1 MLIADAAKL
10 PCRRV
15 PCRADAFSGPGLLG
29 GKVGAMDIRTPHYPD
44 FLRDGG
50 ETGALIRGYDWAGT
64 PIGAIAD
71 WPQSLRTTVGIML
84 RSPIPMVLLWGEH
97 GVMIYN
103 DPYSVFAAGRHPRLL
118 GSNVLEGWPEVADFN
133 AHVMKVGMAGGT
145 LSFRDQE
152 LTLYRKGVPEQV
164 WMNLDYSPV
173 IDESGRPG
181 GVLAIVVETTD
192 RITMEAALRESET
205 RLRGVL
211 DGMGESL
218 AILDQDFRIVDMNA
232 EALRLER
239 RPRDQV
245 IGKTHWEAH
254 PDADPALG
262 EMYERALA
270 TKKPV
275 RLKHRYVWPDGRTN
289 WISMHAYP
297 VGEGL
302 AVFYGDITEQVE
314 SEERLRESEERLR
327 LLADAVPQII
337 WITDADGQHEFFN
350 RQWSL
355 YTGAP
360 LRATDVPQVTSDF
373 VHPDDHTVTLKAFEE
388 AQQAGGIFEVE
399 HRIRSKEGEYRWFL
413 VRAEPYRDPRT
424 GEIVRWFGVSI
435 DIHDRRVA
443 QEHQQLLINEL
454 NHRVKNTL
462 ATVQSVASQTLRNA
476 ASTEQAK
483 EALEARLFALS
494 RAHDVL
500 TRENWEGADLYDI
513 VDQAVAPYSSRG
525 EDRLHL
531 EGARVRIP
539 PRMALALAMALQ
551 ELATNAV
558 KYGALSNETG
568 AIRIAWNVQQGEGG
582 PRLHLKWEESGG
594 PAVQPPSRRGFGS
607 RLIERSLSQDLD
619 GTAQIVFPATGVVC
633 IVDAPLT

>member
-1 MLIADAAKL
+1 
-10 PCRRV
+10 
-15 PCRADAFSGPGLLG
+15 
-29 GKVGAMDIRTPHYPD
+29 MDSRTPQQFD
-44 FLRDGG
+44 FLQDGG
-50 ETGALIRGYDWAGT
+50 ETGALIRSYDWSETSLG
-64 PIGAIAD
+64 PIPS
-71 WPQSLRTTVGIML
+71 WPQSLKTTVALML
-84 RSPIPMVLLWGEH
+84 RSPVPMVLLWGPD
-97 GVMIYN
+97 GIMIYN
-103 DPYSVFAAGRHPRLL
+103 DAYTVFAAGRHPRLL
-118 GSNVLEGWPEVADFN
+118 GSKVLEGWAEVADFN
-133 AHVMKVGMAGGT
+133 ANVMRVGMAGGT
-145 LSFRDQE
+145 LSYRDEE
-152 LTLYRKGVPEQV
+152 LTLYRKGVPERV

-181 GVLAIVVETTD
+181 GVLAVVVETSD
-192 RITMEAALRESET
+192 RVKTEAALRESET

-218 AILDQDFRIVDMNA
+218 ALLDKDFRIVDMNA
-232 EALRLER
+232 EALRLEG
-239 RPRDQV
+239 RPRDEV

-262 EMYERALA
+262 EMFRRAMA
-270 TKKPV
+270 TRVPV
-275 RLKHRYVWPDGRTN
+275 NMRHRYVWPHGRVS

-297 VGEGL
+297 VGDGL

-327 LLADAVPQII
+327 LMADAVPQII
-337 WITDADGQHEFFN
+337 WITDAEGNAEFFN
-350 RQWSL
+350 RQWFL
-355 YTGAP
+355 YTGAVNGP
-360 LRATDVPQVTSDF
+360 TTAAQTALDF
-373 VHPDDHTVTLKAFEE
+373 VHADDEAVTMQAYEE
-388 AQQAGGIFEVE
+388 ARRTGGVFEVE

-413 VRAEPYRDPRT
+413 VRAEPYRDLRT

-435 DIHDRRVA
+435 DIHGRRVA
-443 QEHQQLLINEL
+443 EEHQSLLINEL

-476 ASTEQAK
+476 ESTDQAK

-513 VDQAVAPYSSRG
+513 VEQAVAPYSSRG

-531 EGARVRIP
+531 AGSRVRVP
-539 PRMALALAMALQ
+539 PRTALALAMALQ

-568 AIRIAWNVQQGEGG
+568 AIRIAWSVQATRSE
-582 PRLHLKWEESGG
+582 PRLHLRWEERGG
-594 PAVQPPSRRGFGS
+594 PAVRPPSRRGFGS
-607 RLIERSLSQDLD
+607 RLIERSLSQDLG
-619 GTAQIVFPATGVVC
+619 GTTRIEFPQTGVIC
-633 IVDAPLT
+633 TVDAPLA

>member
-1 MLIADAAKL
+1 
-10 PCRRV
+10 
-15 PCRADAFSGPGLLG
+15 
-29 GKVGAMDIRTPHYPD
+29 
-44 FLRDGG
+44 
-50 ETGALIRGYDWAGT
+50 
-64 PIGAIAD
+64 
-71 WPQSLRTTVGIML
+71 ML

-118 GSNVLEGWPEVADFN
+118 GSNVLEGWPEVAAFN

-152 LTLYRKGVPEQV
+152 LILHRKGVPEQV

-173 IDESGRPG
+173 IDESGQPG

-192 RITMEAALRESET
+192 RIATEAALRESET

-218 AILDQDFRIVDMNA
+218 ALMDRDFRIIDMNA
-232 EALRLER
+232 EALRLEGR
-239 RPRDQV
+239 SREEV

-262 EMYERALA
+262 EMFRQAMA
-270 TKKPV
+270 TRMPV
-275 RLKHRYVWPDGRTN
+275 EMKHRYVWPHGRVS

-297 VGEGL
+297 VGDGL
-302 AVFYGDITEQVE
+302 AVFYGDVTEQIE
-314 SEERLRESEERLR
+314 AEERLRESEERLR
-327 LLADAVPQII
+327 LMADAVPQIV
-337 WITDADGQHEFFN
+337 WVTDADGRSEFFN
-350 RQWSL
+350 RQWFE
-355 YTGAP
+355 YTGSKNDPFSA
-360 LRATDVPQVTSDF
+360 AQVAADF
-373 VHPDDHTVTLKAFEE
+373 VHPDDEAVTTEAYDKARRT
-388 AQQAGGIFEVE
+388 GSIFEVE

-435 DIHDRRVA
+435 DIHDRRLA

-476 ASTEQAK
+476 ASTQQAK

-494 RAHDVL
+494 RDHDVL

-513 VDQAVAPYSSRG
+513 VEEALAPYSSRG

-531 EGARVRIP
+531 EGARVRVP
-539 PRMALALAMALQ
+539 PRMALAIAMALQ

-558 KYGALSNETG
+558 KYGALSNEAG
-568 AIRIAWNVQQGEGG
+568 MIRIAWNVHSGDTG

-594 PAVQPPSRRGFGS
+594 PAVQAPSRRGFGS

-619 GTAQIVFPATGVVC
+619 GKAQIQFPATGVVC

>member
-1 MLIADAAKL
+1 
-10 PCRRV
+10 
-15 PCRADAFSGPGLLG
+15 
-29 GKVGAMDIRTPHYPD
+29 
-44 FLRDGG
+44 
-50 ETGALIRGYDWAGT
+50 
-64 PIGAIAD
+64 
-71 WPQSLRTTVGIML
+71 
-84 RSPIPMVLLWGEH
+84 MVLLWGEH

-103 DPYSVFAAGRHPRLL
+103 DPYSIFAAGRHPQLL

-152 LTLYRKGVPEQV
+152 LTLHRNGVPEPV

-173 IDESGRPG
+173 PNESGRPG
-181 GVLAIVVETTD
+181 GVLAIMVETSERVKTE
-192 RITMEAALRESET
+192 TALRESET

-218 AILDQDFRIVDMNA
+218 ALLDRDFRIIDMNA
-232 EALRLER
+232 EALRLEG
-239 RPRDQV
+239 RPREEV

-262 EMYERALA
+262 EMFRRAMA
-270 TKKPV
+270 SRTPV
-275 RLKHRYVWPDGRTN
+275 DMRHRYVWPHGRVS

-314 SEERLRESEERLR
+314 AEERLRESEERLR
-327 LLADAVPQII
+327 LMADAVPQIV
-337 WITDADGQHEFFN
+337 WVTDAGGKVEFFN
-350 RQWSL
+350 RQWCV
-355 YTGAP
+355 YTGTTTTPTSAAQV
-360 LRATDVPQVTSDF
+360 ATDF
-373 VHPDDHTVTLKAFEE
+373 VHPDDHAVTMEAFE
-388 AQQAGGIFEVE
+388 GTMRTGSIFQVE
-399 HRIRSKEGEYRWFL
+399 HRIRSKDGDYRWFL
-413 VRAEPYRDPRT
+413 VRAEPYRNPRT

-435 DIHDRRVA
+435 DIHDRRIA
-443 QEHQQLLINEL
+443 EEHQQLLINEL

-476 ASTEQAK
+476 ESAKQAK

-500 TRENWEGADLYDI
+500 TRENWEGADLYAI
-513 VDQAVAPYSSRG
+513 VEQAVAPYSSRG

-531 EGARVRIP
+531 AGSRARVP

-558 KYGALSNETG
+558 KYGALSTETG
-568 AIRIAWNVQQGEGG
+568 EIRIAWNVQATGSG
-582 PRLHLKWEESGG
+582 PRLHLRWEESGG
-594 PAVQPPSRRGFGS
+594 PTVQPPSRRGFGS
-607 RLIERSLSQDLD
+607 RLIERSLSHDLG
-619 GTAQIVFPATGVVC
+619 GTARIEFPATGLVC
-633 IVDAPLT
+633 TVDAPLS

>member
-1 MLIADAAKL
+1 
-10 PCRRV
+10 
-15 PCRADAFSGPGLLG
+15 
-29 GKVGAMDIRTPHYPD
+29 MDSRTPPYPD

-50 ETGALIRGYDWAGT
+50 ETGALIRSHDWART
-64 PIGAIAD
+64 PIGPISG
-71 WPQSLRTTVGIML
+71 WPQSLKTTVGLML

-133 AHVMKVGMAGGT
+133 AHVMQVGMAGGT

-152 LTLYRKGVPEQV
+152 LTLYRNGAPEQV

-173 IDESGRPG
+173 IDESGQPG
-181 GVLAIVVETTD
+181 GVLAIVVETTG
-192 RITMEAALRESET
+192 RVAMEAALRESET

-218 AILDQDFRIVDMNA
+218 ALLDRDFRIIDMNA
-232 EALRLER
+232 EALRLED
-239 RPRDQV
+239 RPRDEI

-254 PDADPALG
+254 PEADPALG
-262 EMYERALA
+262 EMYQHAMA

-275 RLKHRYVWPDGRTN
+275 EMKHRYVWPHGRVS
-289 WISMHAYP
+289 WIAMHAYP

-302 AVFYGDITEQVE
+302 AVFYGDVTEQVE
-314 SEERLRESEERLR
+314 AEERLRESEERLR
-327 LLADAVPQII
+327 LMADAVPQIV
-337 WITDADGQHEFFN
+337 WVTDAEGKTEFFN
-350 RQWSL
+350 RQWFE
-355 YTGAP
+355 YTGSTVMPVSA
-360 LRATDVPQVTSDF
+360 AQVAIDF
-373 VHPDDHTVTLKAFEE
+373 VHPDDEAVTIE
-388 AQQAGGIFEVE
+388 AYGRAQRTGGVFEVE
-399 HRIRSKEGEYRWFL
+399 HRIRSKDGEYRWFL
-413 VRAEPYRDPRT
+413 VRAEPYRDPRS

-435 DIHDRRVA
+435 DIHDRRIA

-476 ASTEQAK
+476 DSTEQAK

-500 TRENWEGADLYDI
+500 TRENWESADLYDI
-513 VDQAVAPYSSRG
+513 VEQAVEPYSSRG

-531 EGARVRIP
+531 EGARVRVP

-568 AIRIAWNVQQGEGG
+568 AIKISWSVQPGGTG
-582 PRLHLKWEESGG
+582 PRLHLRWEETGG
-594 PAVQPPSRRGFGS
+594 PAVRRPLRRGFGS

-619 GTAQIVFPATGVVC
+619 GTAEISFPASGVVC

>member
-1 MLIADAAKL
+1 
-10 PCRRV
+10 
-15 PCRADAFSGPGLLG
+15 
-29 GKVGAMDIRTPHYPD
+29 MDCRTPPQLD
-44 FLRDGG
+44 FLQDGG
-50 ETGALIRGYDWAGT
+50 EAGALIRSYDWAST
-64 PIGAIAD
+64 PIGSIAG
-71 WPQSLRTTVGIML
+71 WPPSLKMTVGLML
-84 RSPIPMVLLWGEH
+84 RSPVPMVLLWGEH

-103 DPYSVFAAGRHPRLL
+103 DPYSIFAAGRHPQLL

-152 LTLYRKGVPEQV
+152 LTLHRNGVPEPV

-173 IDESGRPG
+173 PNESGRPG
-181 GVLAIVVETTD
+181 GVLAIMVETSERVKTE
-192 RITMEAALRESET
+192 TALRESET

-218 AILDQDFRIVDMNA
+218 ALLDRDFRIIDMNA
-232 EALRLER
+232 EALRLEG
-239 RPRDQV
+239 RPREEV

-262 EMYERALA
+262 EMFRRAMA
-270 TKKPV
+270 SRTPV
-275 RLKHRYVWPDGRTN
+275 DMRHRYVWPHGRVS

-314 SEERLRESEERLR
+314 AEERLRESEERLR
-327 LLADAVPQII
+327 LMADAVPQIV
-337 WITDADGQHEFFN
+337 WVTDAGGKVEFFN
-350 RQWSL
+350 RQWCV
-355 YTGAP
+355 YTGTTTTPTSAAQV
-360 LRATDVPQVTSDF
+360 ATDF
-373 VHPDDHTVTLKAFEE
+373 VHPDDHAVTMEAFE
-388 AQQAGGIFEVE
+388 GTMRTGSIFQVE
-399 HRIRSKEGEYRWFL
+399 HRIRSKDGDYRWFL
-413 VRAEPYRDPRT
+413 VRAEPYRNPRT

-435 DIHDRRVA
+435 DIHDRRIA
-443 QEHQQLLINEL
+443 EEHQQLLINEL

-476 ASTEQAK
+476 ESAKQAK

-500 TRENWEGADLYDI
+500 TRENWEGADLYAI
-513 VDQAVAPYSSRG
+513 VEQAVAPYSSRG

-531 EGARVRIP
+531 AGSRARVP

-558 KYGALSNETG
+558 KYGALSTETG
-568 AIRIAWNVQQGEGG
+568 EIRIAWNVQATGSG
-582 PRLHLKWEESGG
+582 PRLHLRWEESGG
-594 PAVQPPSRRGFGS
+594 PTVQPPSRRGFGS
-607 RLIERSLSQDLD
+607 RLIERSLSHDLG
-619 GTAQIVFPATGVVC
+619 GTARIEFPATGLVC
-633 IVDAPLT
+633 TVDAPLS

>member
-1 MLIADAAKL
+1 
-10 PCRRV
+10 
-15 PCRADAFSGPGLLG
+15 
-29 GKVGAMDIRTPHYPD
+29 MDIRTPPNLD

-50 ETGALIRGYDWAGT
+50 EAGALIRGYDWAGT
-64 PIGAIAD
+64 PIGPISG
-71 WPQSLRTTVGIML
+71 WPQSLKTTVGLML

-118 GSNVLEGWPEVADFN
+118 GSNVLEGWPEVAEFN

-152 LTLYRKGVPEQV
+152 LTLYRNGVPEQV

-173 IDESGRPG
+173 IDESGQPG

-192 RITMEAALRESET
+192 RVAMEAALRNSET

-218 AILDQDFRIVDMNA
+218 ALMDRDFRIIDMNA
-232 EALRLER
+232 EALRLEG
-239 RPRDQV
+239 RPRQEV

-262 EMYERALA
+262 EMFRRAMA
-270 TKKPV
+270 TRAPV
-275 RLKHRYVWPDGRTN
+275 QLKHRYVWPHGRAS
-289 WISMHAYP
+289 WIAMHAYP

-302 AVFYGDITEQVE
+302 AVFYGDVTEQVE
-314 SEERLRESEERLR
+314 AEERLRESEERLR
-327 LLADAVPQII
+327 LMADAVPQIV
-337 WITDADGQHEFFN
+337 WVTDAEGKTEFFN
-350 RQWSL
+350 RQWFE
-355 YTGAP
+355 YTGS
-360 LRATDVPQVTSDF
+360 TDMPDSAAQVAADF
-373 VHPDDHTVTLKAFEE
+373 VHQDDQAPTIHAFEE
-388 AQQAGGIFEVE
+388 AIRNQSIFEVE
-399 HRIRSKEGEYRWFL
+399 HRIRSKDGDYRWFL
-413 VRAEPYRDPRT
+413 VRAEPYCDPRT

-435 DIHDRRVA
+435 DIHDRRIA

-476 ASTEQAK
+476 GSAEQAK

-513 VDQAVAPYSSRG
+513 VEQAVAPYSSRG

-531 EGARVRIP
+531 EGARVRVP
-539 PRMALALAMALQ
+539 PRMALAVAMALQ

-558 KYGALSNETG
+558 KYGALSNEAGT
-568 AIRIAWNVQQGEGG
+568 ITIAWSVHPGDTG

-594 PAVQPPSRRGFGS
+594 PVVLPPSRRGFGS

-619 GTAQIVFPATGVVC
+619 GTAQIAFPATGVVC
-633 IVDAPLT
+633 IVDAPLA

>member
-1 MLIADAAKL
+1 
-10 PCRRV
+10 
-15 PCRADAFSGPGLLG
+15 
-29 GKVGAMDIRTPHYPD
+29 MDSRTPPYPD

-50 ETGALIRGYDWAGT
+50 ETGALIRSHDWART
-64 PIGAIAD
+64 PIGPISG
-71 WPQSLRTTVGIML
+71 WPQSLKTTVGLML

-133 AHVMKVGMAGGT
+133 AHVMQVGMAGGT

-152 LTLYRKGVPEQV
+152 LTLYRNGAPEQV

-173 IDESGRPG
+173 IDESGQPG
-181 GVLAIVVETTD
+181 GVLAIVVETTS
-192 RITMEAALRESET
+192 RVAMEAALRESET

-218 AILDQDFRIVDMNA
+218 ALLDRDFRIIDMNA
-232 EALRLER
+232 EALRLED
-239 RPRDQV
+239 RPRDEI

-254 PDADPALG
+254 PEADPALG
-262 EMYERALA
+262 EMYQHAMA

-275 RLKHRYVWPDGRTN
+275 EMRHRYVWPHGRVS
-289 WISMHAYP
+289 WIAMHAYP

-302 AVFYGDITEQVE
+302 AVFYGDVTEQVE
-314 SEERLRESEERLR
+314 AEERLRESEERLR
-327 LLADAVPQII
+327 LMADAVPQIV
-337 WITDADGQHEFFN
+337 WVTDAEGKTEFFN
-350 RQWSL
+350 RQWFE
-355 YTGAP
+355 YTGSTVMPVSA
-360 LRATDVPQVTSDF
+360 AQVAIDF
-373 VHPDDHTVTLKAFEE
+373 VHPDDEAVTIE
-388 AQQAGGIFEVE
+388 AYGRAQRTGGVFEVE
-399 HRIRSKEGEYRWFL
+399 HRIRSKDGEYRWFL
-413 VRAEPYRDPRT
+413 VRAEPYRDPRS

-435 DIHDRRVA
+435 DIHDRRIA

-476 ASTEQAK
+476 DSTEQAK

-500 TRENWEGADLYDI
+500 TRENWESADLYDI
-513 VDQAVAPYSSRG
+513 VEQAVEPYSSRG

-531 EGARVRIP
+531 EGARVRVP

-568 AIRIAWNVQQGEGG
+568 AIKIAWSVQSGGTG
-582 PRLHLKWEESGG
+582 PRLHLRWEETGG
-594 PAVQPPSRRGFGS
+594 PAVRRPLRRGFGS
-607 RLIERSLSQDLD
+607 RLIERSL
-619 GTAQIVFPATGVVC
+619 
-633 IVDAPLT
+633 

>member
-1 MLIADAAKL
+1 
-10 PCRRV
+10 
-15 PCRADAFSGPGLLG
+15 
-29 GKVGAMDIRTPHYPD
+29 MDTRTPLYTD

-50 ETGALIRGYDWAGT
+50 EVGALIRGYDWVGT
-64 PIGAIAD
+64 PIGPISG
-71 WPQSLRTTVGIML
+71 WPQSLKTTVGLML

-118 GSNVLEGWPEVADFN
+118 GSNVLEGWPEVAAFN

-173 IDESGRPG
+173 IDESGQPG
-181 GVLAIVVETTD
+181 GVLAIVVETTG
-192 RITMEAALRESET
+192 RVTMEAALRDSET

-218 AILDQDFRIVDMNA
+218 AILDRDFRIVDMNA
-232 EALRLER
+232 EALRLES
-239 RPRDQV
+239 RPRDQI

-262 EMYERALA
+262 EMYKRALA

-275 RLKHRYVWPDGRTN
+275 EMKHRYAWPHGRVS

-297 VGEGL
+297 VGDGL
-302 AVFYGDITEQVE
+302 AVFYGDVTEQVE

-327 LLADAVPQII
+327 LMADAVPQIV
-337 WITDADGQHEFFN
+337 WVTDSEGKTEFFN
-350 RQWSL
+350 RQWFE
-355 YTGAP
+355 YTGSAHNP
-360 LRATDVPQVTSDF
+360 ASATQVATDF
-373 VHPDDHTVTLKAFEE
+373 VHSDDEAVTLE
-388 AQQAGGIFEVE
+388 AYENARRTGSIFEVE
-399 HRIRSKEGEYRWFL
+399 HRIRSKEGDYRWFL
-413 VRAEPYRDPRT
+413 VRAEPYRDPHT

-483 EALEARLFALS
+483 ESLEARLFALS

-500 TRENWEGADLYDI
+500 TRENWESADLYDI
-513 VDQAVAPYSSRG
+513 VEQAVAPYSSRG

-531 EGARVRIP
+531 AGPRARVP

-558 KYGALSNETG
+558 KYGALSNDMG
-568 AIRIAWNVQQGEGG
+568 MISIAWSVQRGDSG

-594 PAVQPPSRRGFGS
+594 PAVHPPSRRGFGS

-619 GTAQIVFPATGVVC
+619 GKAQIAFLASGVVC

>member
-1 MLIADAAKL
+1 
-10 PCRRV
+10 
-15 PCRADAFSGPGLLG
+15 
-29 GKVGAMDIRTPHYPD
+29 MDIRTPSYPD

-50 ETGALIRGYDWAGT
+50 EAGALIRGYDWAGT
-64 PIGAIAD
+64 PIGPISG
-71 WPQSLRTTVGIML
+71 WPRSLKTTVGLML

-173 IDESGRPG
+173 IDESGQPG

-192 RITMEAALRESET
+192 RVAMEAALRQSET

-218 AILDQDFRIVDMNA
+218 ALMDRDFRIIDMNA
-232 EALRLER
+232 EALRLEG
-239 RPRDQV
+239 RPRQEV

-254 PDADPALG
+254 PDTDPALG
-262 EMYERALA
+262 EMFRRAME
-270 TKKPV
+270 TRTPV
-275 RLKHRYVWPDGRTN
+275 QLKHRYVWPHGRVS

-297 VGEGL
+297 VGDGL
-302 AVFYGDITEQVE
+302 AVFYGDVTEQVE
-314 SEERLRESEERLR
+314 AEERLRESEERLR
-327 LLADAVPQII
+327 LMADAVPQIV
-337 WITDADGQHEFFN
+337 WVTDAEGKTEFFN
-350 RQWSL
+350 RQWFE
-355 YTGAP
+355 YTGSTDKPDSAAQV
-360 LRATDVPQVTSDF
+360 ATDF
-373 VHPDDHTVTLKAFEE
+373 VHPDDQAATIRAFED
-388 AQQAGGIFEVE
+388 AIRNRGIFEVE
-399 HRIRSKEGEYRWFL
+399 HRICSKAGEYRWFL
-413 VRAEPYRDPRT
+413 VRAEPYCDPRT

-435 DIHDRRVA
+435 DIHDRRIA

-476 ASTEQAK
+476 DSTEQAK

-513 VDQAVAPYSSRG
+513 VEQAVAPYSSRG

-531 EGARVRIP
+531 EGARVRVP
-539 PRMALALAMALQ
+539 PRMALAVAMALQ

-558 KYGALSNETG
+558 KYGALSNEAG
-568 AIRIAWNVQQGEGG
+568 MIRIAWSVHSGDTG

-594 PAVQPPSRRGFGS
+594 PVVQPPSRRGFGS

-619 GTAQIVFPATGVVC
+619 GTAQIAFPSTGLIC
-633 IVDAPLT
+633 IVDAPLV

>member
-1 MLIADAAKL
+1 
-10 PCRRV
+10 
-15 PCRADAFSGPGLLG
+15 
-29 GKVGAMDIRTPHYPD
+29 MDIRTPPHLD

-50 ETGALIRGYDWAGT
+50 ETGALIRAHDWANT
-64 PIGAIAD
+64 PIGPISG
-71 WPQSLRTTVGIML
+71 WPQSLKTTVGLML
-84 RSPIPMVLLWGEH
+84 RSPVPMVLLWGRH

-133 AHVMKVGMAGGT
+133 AHVMKVGMGGGT
-145 LSFRDQE
+145 LSYRDQE

-173 IDESGRPG
+173 INESGQPG

-192 RITMEAALRESET
+192 RVKAEAALRESET

-218 AILDQDFRIVDMNA
+218 ALLDQDFRIIDMNA
-232 EALRLER
+232 EALRLEG
-239 RPRDQV
+239 RPREDV

-262 EMYERALA
+262 EMFRHAMA
-270 TKKPV
+270 ARKPV
-275 RLKHRYVWPDGRTN
+275 SLKHRYVWGHGRVS
-289 WISMHAYP
+289 WISMNAYP
-297 VGEGL
+297 VGQGL
-302 AVFYGDITEQVE
+302 AVFYGDITDKVE
-314 SEERLRESEERLR
+314 AEERLRESEERLR
-327 LLADAVPQII
+327 LMADAVPQII
-337 WITDADGQHEFFN
+337 WITDSDGRHEFFN
-350 RQWSL
+350 RQWFL
-355 YTGAP
+355 YTGAGDEP
-360 LRATDVPQVTSDF
+360 TTAARVAADF
-373 VHPDDHTVTLKAFEE
+373 VHADDRAATMAAFEE
-388 AQQAGGIFEVE
+388 ARRTGGIFEIE
-399 HRIRSKEGEYRWFL
+399 HRIRSREGDYRWFL
-413 VRAEPYRDPRT
+413 VRAEPFRDPRT
-424 GEIVRWFGVSI
+424 GDIVRWFGVSI

-443 QEHQQLLINEL
+443 AEHQGLLINEL

-476 ASTEQAK
+476 DTAEQAK

-500 TRENWEGADLYDI
+500 TRENWEGAELYDI
-513 VDQAVAPYSSRG
+513 VEQAVAPYSSRG

-531 EGARVRIP
+531 AGPRVRVP

-558 KYGALSNETG
+558 KYGALTNETG
-568 AIRIAWNVQQGEGG
+568 AIRISWSVQHTGTG
-582 PRLHLKWEESGG
+582 PRLHLQWEESGG
-594 PAVQPPSRRGFGS
+594 PVVLPPARRGFGS
-607 RLIERSLSQDLD
+607 RLIERSLSHDLD
-619 GTAQIVFPATGVVC
+619 GTARIEFLATGVVC
-633 IVDAPLT
+633 TVDAPLT

>member
-1 MLIADAAKL
+1 MN
-10 PCRRV
+10 
-15 PCRADAFSGPGLLG
+15 
-29 GKVGAMDIRTPHYPD
+29 IRTPPYPD

-50 ETGALIRGYDWAGT
+50 EAGALIRGHDWART
-64 PIGAIAD
+64 PIGPISG
-71 WPQSLRTTVGIML
+71 WPQSLKTTVGLML

-118 GSNVLEGWPEVADFN
+118 GSNVLEGWPEVAAFN

-152 LTLYRKGVPEQV
+152 LTLYRNGVPEQV

-173 IDESGRPG
+173 IDESGQPG
-181 GVLAIVVETTD
+181 GVLAIVVETTG
-192 RITMEAALRESET
+192 RVAMEAALRDSET

-218 AILDQDFRIVDMNA
+218 AIMDRDFRIVDMNA
-232 EALRLER
+232 EALRLEA
-239 RPRDQV
+239 RPRDQI

-254 PDADPALG
+254 PNADPALG
-262 EMYERALA
+262 NIYRRALA
-270 TKKPV
+270 TKTPV
-275 RLKHRYVWPDGRTN
+275 RLKHRYVWPDGRPT

-297 VGEGL
+297 VDEGL

-337 WITDADGQHEFFN
+337 WITDANGQHEFFN
-350 RQWSL
+350 RQWAL

-360 LRATDVPQVTSDF
+360 LKATDVSQVTTDF
-373 VHPDDHTVTLKAFEE
+373 VHPDDRAVTLEAFEE
-388 AQQAGGIFEVE
+388 ARRAGGIYEVE

-435 DIHDRRVA
+435 DIHDRRIA
-443 QEHQQLLINEL
+443 EEHQQLLINEL

-476 ASTEQAK
+476 GSTEQAK
-483 EALEARLFALS
+483 ESLEARLFALS

-513 VDQAVAPYSSRG
+513 VEQAVAPYSSRG

-531 EGARVRIP
+531 EGARVRVP

-558 KYGALSNETG
+558 KYGALSNDTG
-568 AIRIAWNVQQGEGG
+568 MISIAWSVQPGETG

-619 GTAQIVFPATGVVC
+619 GKAEIAFQPNGVVC

>member
-1 MLIADAAKL
+1 
-10 PCRRV
+10 
-15 PCRADAFSGPGLLG
+15 
-29 GKVGAMDIRTPHYPD
+29 MDIRTPSYPD

-50 ETGALIRGYDWAGT
+50 ETGALIRGYDWAST
-64 PIGAIAD
+64 PIGAISG
-71 WPQSLRTTVGIML
+71 WPQSLRTTVGLML

-133 AHVMKVGMAGGT
+133 ARVMKVGMAGGT

-173 IDESGRPG
+173 IDESGQPG
-181 GVLAIVVETTD
+181 GVLAIVVETTG
-192 RITMEAALRESET
+192 RVEMEAALRESET

-218 AILDQDFRIVDMNA
+218 AIMDRDFRIIDMNA
-232 EALRLER
+232 EALRLEA
-239 RPRDQV
+239 RPREEV

-254 PDADPALG
+254 PNSDPALG
-262 EMYERALA
+262 EMFRQAMA
-270 TKKPV
+270 TRTPAS
-275 RLKHRYVWPDGRTN
+275 LKHRYVWPHGRVS

-302 AVFYGDITEQVE
+302 AVFYGDVTEQVE
-314 SEERLRESEERLR
+314 AEERLRESEERLR

-360 LRATDVPQVTSDF
+360 PKVTDVPQVTSDF
-373 VHPDDHTVTLKAFEE
+373 VHPDDHAVTLKAFEE
-388 AQQAGGIFEVE
+388 AQKAGGIFEVE

-435 DIHDRRVA
+435 DIHDRRIA

-483 EALEARLFALS
+483 ESLEARLFALS

-500 TRENWEGADLYDI
+500 TRENWESADLYDI

-531 EGARVRIP
+531 EGPRVRVP

-568 AIRIAWNVQQGEGG
+568 AIRIVWSVQQGEGG
-582 PRLHLKWEESGG
+582 LRLHLKWEESGG

-619 GTAQIVFPATGVVC
+619 GTAQIVFQATGAVC

>member
-1 MLIADAAKL
+1 
-10 PCRRV
+10 
-15 PCRADAFSGPGLLG
+15 
-29 GKVGAMDIRTPHYPD
+29 MDSRTPPYPD

-50 ETGALIRGYDWAGT
+50 ETGALIRSHDWART
-64 PIGAIAD
+64 PIGPISG
-71 WPQSLRTTVGIML
+71 WPQSLKTTVGLML

-133 AHVMKVGMAGGT
+133 AHVMQVGMAGGT

-152 LTLYRKGVPEQV
+152 LTLYRNRAPEQV

-173 IDESGRPG
+173 IDESGQPG
-181 GVLAIVVETTD
+181 GVLAIVVETTS
-192 RITMEAALRESET
+192 RVAMEAALRESET

-218 AILDQDFRIVDMNA
+218 ALLDRDFRIIDMNA
-232 EALRLER
+232 EALRLED
-239 RPRDQV
+239 RPRDEI

-254 PDADPALG
+254 PEADPALG
-262 EMYERALA
+262 EMYQHAMA

-275 RLKHRYVWPDGRTN
+275 EMRHRYVWPHGRVS
-289 WISMHAYP
+289 WIAMHAYP

-302 AVFYGDITEQVE
+302 AVFYGDVTEQVE
-314 SEERLRESEERLR
+314 AEERLRESEERLR
-327 LLADAVPQII
+327 LMADAVPQIV
-337 WITDADGQHEFFN
+337 WVTDAEGKTEFFN
-350 RQWSL
+350 RQWFE
-355 YTGAP
+355 YTGSTVMPVSA
-360 LRATDVPQVTSDF
+360 AQVAIDF
-373 VHPDDHTVTLKAFEE
+373 VHPDDEAVTIE
-388 AQQAGGIFEVE
+388 AYGRAQRTGGVFEVE
-399 HRIRSKEGEYRWFL
+399 HRIRSKDGEYRWFL
-413 VRAEPYRDPRT
+413 VRAEPYRDPRS

-435 DIHDRRVA
+435 DIHDRRIA

-476 ASTEQAK
+476 DSTEQAK

-500 TRENWEGADLYDI
+500 TRENWESADLYDI
-513 VDQAVAPYSSRG
+513 VEQAVEPYSSRG

-531 EGARVRIP
+531 EGARVRVP

-568 AIRIAWNVQQGEGG
+568 AIKIAWSVQPGGTG
-582 PRLHLKWEESGG
+582 PRLHLRWEETGG
-594 PAVQPPSRRGFGS
+594 PAVRRPLRRGFGS

-619 GTAQIVFPATGVVC
+619 GTAEISFPASGVVC

>member
-1 MLIADAAKL
+1 
-10 PCRRV
+10 
-15 PCRADAFSGPGLLG
+15 
-29 GKVGAMDIRTPHYPD
+29 MDSRTPSYPD

-50 ETGALIRGYDWAGT
+50 EAGALIRSHDWAST
-64 PIGAIAD
+64 PIGPISG
-71 WPQSLRTTVGIML
+71 WPQSLKTTVGLML

-103 DPYSVFAAGRHPRLL
+103 DPYSLFAGGRHPRLL

-133 AHVMKVGMAGGT
+133 ARVMKVGMAGGT

-152 LTLYRKGVPEQV
+152 LTLYRNGVPEQV

-173 IDESGRPG
+173 IDESGQPG
-181 GVLAIVVETTD
+181 GVLAIVVETTA
-192 RITMEAALRESET
+192 RVSMEAALRDSET

-218 AILDQDFRIVDMNA
+218 ALMDRDFRIVDMNA
-232 EALRLER
+232 EALRLEA
-239 RPRDQV
+239 RPREEV

-254 PDADPALG
+254 PTADPALG
-262 EMYERALA
+262 EMFKQAMA

-275 RLKHRYVWPDGRTN
+275 EMKHRYVWPHGRVS

-302 AVFYGDITEQVE
+302 AVFYGDVTQQVE
-314 SEERLRESEERLR
+314 AEERLRESEERLR
-327 LLADAVPQII
+327 LMADAVPQIV
-337 WITDADGQHEFFN
+337 WVTDAEGNAEFFN
-350 RQWSL
+350 RQWFE
-355 YTGAP
+355 YTGSADNP
-360 LRATDVPQVTSDF
+360 AGAAQVSADF
-373 VHPDDHTVTLKAFEE
+373 VHPDDQAATMQAFEE
-388 AQQAGGIFEVE
+388 ARSTGGIFEVE
-399 HRIRSKEGEYRWFL
+399 HRIRSKEGNYRWFL
-413 VRAEPYRDPRT
+413 VRAEPYRAPRN

-435 DIHDRRVA
+435 DIHDRWVA

-476 ASTEQAK
+476 ESTEQAK

-513 VDQAVAPYSSRG
+513 VEQAVAPYSSRG

-531 EGARVRIP
+531 EGARVRVP

-568 AIRIAWNVQQGEGG
+568 VIRITWSVQPDDSR
-582 PRLHLKWEESGG
+582 PRLHLTWEESGG
-594 PAVQPPSRRGFGS
+594 PAVRPPSRRGFGS

-619 GTAQIVFPATGVVC
+619 GTAQIAFPATGVIC
-633 IVDAPLT
+633 IVDAPLA

>member
-1 MLIADAAKL
+1 
-10 PCRRV
+10 
-15 PCRADAFSGPGLLG
+15 
-29 GKVGAMDIRTPHYPD
+29 MDVRTPPYAD

-50 ETGALIRGYDWAGT
+50 ETGALIRGHDWART
-64 PIGAIAD
+64 PIGPISG
-71 WPQSLRTTVGIML
+71 WPQSLKTTVGLML

-103 DPYSVFAAGRHPRLL
+103 DPYSIFAAGRHPRLL

-133 AHVMKVGMAGGT
+133 AHVMQVGMAGGT

-152 LTLYRKGVPEQV
+152 LTLYRNGTPEQV

-173 IDESGRPG
+173 IDESGQPG
-181 GVLAIVVETTD
+181 GVLAIVVETTN
-192 RITMEAALRESET
+192 RVAMEAALRDSET

-218 AILDQDFRIVDMNA
+218 ALLDRDFRIIDMNA
-232 EALRLER
+232 EALRLEGR
-239 RPRDQV
+239 SRDEI

-262 EMYERALA
+262 EMYRQALA

-275 RLKHRYVWPDGRTN
+275 EMKHRYVWPHGRVS
-289 WISMHAYP
+289 WIAMHAYP

-302 AVFYGDITEQVE
+302 AVFYGDVTEQVE
-314 SEERLRESEERLR
+314 AEERLRESEERLR
-327 LLADAVPQII
+327 LMADAVPQIV
-337 WITDADGQHEFFN
+337 WVTDAEGKTEFFN
-350 RQWSL
+350 RQWFE
-355 YTGAP
+355 YTGSASKP
-360 LRATDVPQVTSDF
+360 DSAAQVATDF
-373 VHPDDHTVTLKAFEE
+373 VHPDDEAVTMEAYGKAQRT
-388 AQQAGGIFEVE
+388 AGIFEVE

-413 VRAEPYRDPRT
+413 VRAEPYRDPRS

-435 DIHDRRVA
+435 DIHDRRIA
-443 QEHQQLLINEL
+443 EEHQQLLINEL

-476 ASTEQAK
+476 GSTDQAK

-500 TRENWEGADLYDI
+500 TRENWESADLYDI
-513 VDQAVAPYSSRG
+513 VEQAVAPYSSRG

-531 EGARVRIP
+531 EGARVRVP

-568 AIRIAWNVQQGEGG
+568 RIRIAWSVQPAETG
-582 PRLHLKWEESGG
+582 PRLHLRWEETGG
-594 PAVQPPSRRGFGS
+594 PAVRPPSRRGFGS

-619 GTAQIVFPATGVVC
+619 GTAEIAFPVTGVVC

>member
-1 MLIADAAKL
+1 
-10 PCRRV
+10 
-15 PCRADAFSGPGLLG
+15 
-29 GKVGAMDIRTPHYPD
+29 MDSRTPPYPD

-50 ETGALIRGYDWAGT
+50 ETGALIRSHDWART
-64 PIGAIAD
+64 PIGPISG
-71 WPQSLRTTVGIML
+71 WPQSLKTTVGLML

-133 AHVMKVGMAGGT
+133 AHVMQVGMAGGT

-152 LTLYRKGVPEQV
+152 LTLYRNGAPEQV

-173 IDESGRPG
+173 IDESGQPG
-181 GVLAIVVETTD
+181 GVLAIVVETTG
-192 RITMEAALRESET
+192 RVAMEAALRESET

-218 AILDQDFRIVDMNA
+218 ALLDRDFRIIDMNA
-232 EALRLER
+232 EALRLED
-239 RPRDQV
+239 RPRDEI

-254 PDADPALG
+254 PEADPALG
-262 EMYERALA
+262 EMYQHAMA

-275 RLKHRYVWPDGRTN
+275 EMRHRYVWPHGRVS
-289 WISMHAYP
+289 WIAMHAYP

-302 AVFYGDITEQVE
+302 AVFYGDVTEQVE
-314 SEERLRESEERLR
+314 AEERLRESEERLR
-327 LLADAVPQII
+327 LMADAVPQIV
-337 WITDADGQHEFFN
+337 WVTDAEGKTEFFN
-350 RQWSL
+350 RQWFE
-355 YTGAP
+355 YTGSTVMPVSA
-360 LRATDVPQVTSDF
+360 AQVAIDF
-373 VHPDDHTVTLKAFEE
+373 VHPDDEAVTIE
-388 AQQAGGIFEVE
+388 AYGRAQRTGGVFEVE
-399 HRIRSKEGEYRWFL
+399 HRIRSKDGEYRWFL
-413 VRAEPYRDPRT
+413 VRAEPYRDPRS

-435 DIHDRRVA
+435 DIHDRRIA

-476 ASTEQAK
+476 DSTEQAK

-500 TRENWEGADLYDI
+500 TRENWESADLYDI
-513 VDQAVAPYSSRG
+513 VEQAVEPYSSRG

-531 EGARVRIP
+531 EGARVRVP

-568 AIRIAWNVQQGEGG
+568 AIKIAWSVQSGGTG
-582 PRLHLKWEESGG
+582 PRLHLRWEETGG
-594 PAVQPPSRRGFGS
+594 PAVRRPLRRGFGS

-619 GTAQIVFPATGVVC
+619 GTAEISFPASGVVC

>member
-1 MLIADAAKL
+1 
-10 PCRRV
+10 
-15 PCRADAFSGPGLLG
+15 
-29 GKVGAMDIRTPHYPD
+29 MDSRTPPYPD

-50 ETGALIRGYDWAGT
+50 ETGALIRSHDWART
-64 PIGAIAD
+64 PIGPISG
-71 WPQSLRTTVGIML
+71 WPQSLKTTVGLML

-133 AHVMKVGMAGGT
+133 AHVMQVGMAGGT

-152 LTLYRKGVPEQV
+152 LTLYRNGAPEQV

-173 IDESGRPG
+173 IDESGQPG
-181 GVLAIVVETTD
+181 GVLAIVVETTS
-192 RITMEAALRESET
+192 RVAMEAALRESET

-218 AILDQDFRIVDMNA
+218 ALLDRDFRIIDMNA
-232 EALRLER
+232 EALRLED
-239 RPRDQV
+239 RPRDEI

-254 PDADPALG
+254 PEADPALG
-262 EMYERALA
+262 EMYQHAMA

-275 RLKHRYVWPDGRTN
+275 EMRHRYVWPHGRVS
-289 WISMHAYP
+289 WIAMHAYP

-302 AVFYGDITEQVE
+302 AVFYGDVTEQVE
-314 SEERLRESEERLR
+314 AEERLRESEERLR
-327 LLADAVPQII
+327 LMADAVPQIV
-337 WITDADGQHEFFN
+337 WVTDAEGKTEFFN
-350 RQWSL
+350 RQWFE
-355 YTGAP
+355 YTGSTVMPVSA
-360 LRATDVPQVTSDF
+360 AQVAIDF
-373 VHPDDHTVTLKAFEE
+373 VHPDDEAVTIE
-388 AQQAGGIFEVE
+388 AYGRAQRTGGVFEVE
-399 HRIRSKEGEYRWFL
+399 HRIRSKDGEYRWFL
-413 VRAEPYRDPRT
+413 VRAEPYRDPRS

-435 DIHDRRVA
+435 DIHDRRIA

-476 ASTEQAK
+476 DSTEQAK

-500 TRENWEGADLYDI
+500 TRENWESADLYDI
-513 VDQAVAPYSSRG
+513 VEQAVEPYSSRG

-531 EGARVRIP
+531 EGARVRVP

-568 AIRIAWNVQQGEGG
+568 AIKIAWSVQPGGTG
-582 PRLHLKWEESGG
+582 PRLHLRWEETGG
-594 PAVQPPSRRGFGS
+594 PAVRRPLRRGFGS

-619 GTAQIVFPATGVVC
+619 GTAEISFPASGVVC

>member
-1 MLIADAAKL
+1 MDA
-10 PCRRV
+10 
-15 PCRADAFSGPGLLG
+15 
-29 GKVGAMDIRTPHYPD
+29 RTPPYPD

-50 ETGALIRGYDWAGT
+50 EAGELIRRYDWAAT
-64 PIGAIAD
+64 PIGPISG
-71 WPQSLRTTVGIML
+71 WPQSLKTTVGLML

-103 DPYSVFAAGRHPRLL
+103 GPYSEFAAGRHPRLL
-118 GSNVLEGWPEVADFN
+118 GSNVLEGWPEVAAFN
-133 AHVMKVGMAGGT
+133 ARVMEVGMAGGT

-173 IDESGRPG
+173 IDESGQPG
-181 GVLAIVVETTD
+181 GVLAIVVETTG
-192 RITMEAALRESET
+192 RMTMEAALRDSET

-218 AILDQDFRIVDMNA
+218 ALMDRDFRIIDMNA
-232 EALRLER
+232 EALRLEG
-239 RPRDQV
+239 RPRHEV

-262 EMYERALA
+262 EMFRQAME
-270 TKKPV
+270 TKAPV
-275 RLKHRYVWPDGRTN
+275 TMKHRYVWPHGRVS
-289 WISMHAYP
+289 WIDMHAYP
-297 VGEGL
+297 VGDGL
-302 AVFYGDITEQVE
+302 AVFYGDVTEQVE
-314 SEERLRESEERLR
+314 AEDRLRESEERLR
-327 LLADAVPQII
+327 LMADAVPQII
-337 WITDADGQHEFFN
+337 WVTDAEGQTEFFN
-350 RQWSL
+350 RQWFE
-355 YTGAP
+355 YTGA
-360 LRATDVPQVTSDF
+360 TDKPDSAAQVAADF
-373 VHPDDHTVTLKAFEE
+373 VHSDDQAVTMQAFEE
-388 AQQAGGIFEVE
+388 AIRNQGIFEVE

-413 VRAEPYRDPRT
+413 VRAEPYCDPRT
-424 GEIVRWFGVSI
+424 AEIVRWFGVSI
-435 DIHDRRVA
+435 DIHDRRIA

-476 ASTEQAK
+476 ESAQQAR

-513 VDQAVAPYSSRG
+513 VEQAVAPYSSRG

-531 EGARVRIP
+531 AGPRVRVP

-568 AIRIAWNVQQGEGG
+568 AIGIAWSVQPGTDG
-582 PRLHLKWEESGG
+582 PRLHLQWEESGG
-594 PAVQPPSRRGFGS
+594 PAVRPPSRRGFGS

-619 GTAQIVFPATGVVC
+619 GTAQIAFPTTGVVC
-633 IVDAPLT
+633 IVDAPLA

>member
-1 MLIADAAKL
+1 
-10 PCRRV
+10 
-15 PCRADAFSGPGLLG
+15 
-29 GKVGAMDIRTPHYPD
+29 MDIRTPPNID

-50 ETGALIRGYDWAGT
+50 EAGALIRGYDWAGT
-64 PIGAIAD
+64 PIGPISG
-71 WPQSLRTTVGIML
+71 WPQSLKTTVGLML

-118 GSNVLEGWPEVADFN
+118 GSNVLEGWPEVAEFN
-133 AHVMKVGMAGGT
+133 AHVMQVGMAGGT

-152 LTLYRKGVPEQV
+152 LTLYRNGAPEQV

-173 IDESGRPG
+173 IDESGQPG

-192 RITMEAALRESET
+192 RVTMEAALRESET

-218 AILDQDFRIVDMNA
+218 ALMDRDFRIIDMNA
-232 EALRLER
+232 EALRLEG
-239 RPRDQV
+239 RPRQEI

-262 EMYERALA
+262 DMFRQAMTTKMPVEM
-270 TKKPV
+270 
-275 RLKHRYVWPDGRTN
+275 KHRYVWPHGRVS
-289 WISMHAYP
+289 WIAMHAYP

-302 AVFYGDITEQVE
+302 AVFYGDVTEQVE

-327 LLADAVPQII
+327 LMADAVPQIV
-337 WITDADGQHEFFN
+337 WVTDAEGRTEFFN
-350 RQWSL
+350 RQWFE
-355 YTGAP
+355 YTGSTSKPESADQV
-360 LRATDVPQVTSDF
+360 ATDF
-373 VHPDDHTVTLKAFEE
+373 VHPDDQAPTIHAFEE
-388 AQQAGGIFEVE
+388 AIRNQSIFEVE
-399 HRIRSKEGEYRWFL
+399 HRIRSKAGEYRWFL
-413 VRAEPYRDPRT
+413 VRAEPYCDPRT
-424 GEIVRWFGVSI
+424 GEVVRWFGVSI
-435 DIHDRRVA
+435 DIHDRRIA

-476 ASTEQAK
+476 GSTEQAK

-513 VDQAVAPYSSRG
+513 VEQAVAPYSSRG

-531 EGARVRIP
+531 EGARVRVP
-539 PRMALALAMALQ
+539 PRMALAVAMALQ

-558 KYGALSNETG
+558 KYGALSNEAGT
-568 AIRIAWNVQQGEGG
+568 IRIVWSVHPGDTG

-594 PAVQPPSRRGFGS
+594 PVVWPPSRRGFGS

-619 GTAQIVFPATGVVC
+619 GTAQIAFPSTGVVC

>member
-1 MLIADAAKL
+1 
-10 PCRRV
+10 
-15 PCRADAFSGPGLLG
+15 
-29 GKVGAMDIRTPHYPD
+29 MDIRTPHHPD

-50 ETGALIRGYDWAGT
+50 ETGALIRHYDWAST
-64 PIGAIAD
+64 PIGAISD
-71 WPQSLRTTVGIML
+71 WPQSLRTTVGLML
-84 RSPIPMVLLWGEH
+84 RSPIPMVLLWGGH

-173 IDESGRPG
+173 IDESGQPG

-192 RITMEAALRESET
+192 RITMEAALRDSET

-218 AILDQDFRIVDMNA
+218 ALMDRDFRIIDMNA
-232 EALRLER
+232 EALRLEG
-239 RPRDQV
+239 RPRQEV

-262 EMYERALA
+262 EMFRQAMA
-270 TKKPV
+270 TGTPV
-275 RLKHRYVWPDGRTN
+275 QMKHRYAWPHGRVS
-289 WISMHAYP
+289 WIAMHAYP

-302 AVFYGDITEQVE
+302 AVFYGDVTEQVE
-314 SEERLRESEERLR
+314 AEERLRESEERLR
-327 LLADAVPQII
+327 LMADAVPQIV
-337 WITDADGQHEFFN
+337 WVTDAEGKTEFFN
-350 RQWSL
+350 RQWFE
-355 YTGAP
+355 YTGATEKP
-360 LRATDVPQVTSDF
+360 DSATQVASDF
-373 VHPDDHTVTLKAFEE
+373 VHSDDQAATMHAFED
-388 AQQAGGIFEVE
+388 ARRNQSIFEVE
-399 HRIRSKEGEYRWFL
+399 HRIRSKAGEYRWFL
-413 VRAEPYRDPRT
+413 VRAEPYCDPRT

-435 DIHDRRVA
+435 DIHDRRIA
-443 QEHQQLLINEL
+443 EEHQQLLINEL

-476 ASTEQAK
+476 NSTAQAK

-500 TRENWEGADLYDI
+500 TRENWESADLYDI
-513 VDQAVAPYSSRG
+513 VEQAVAPYSSRG

-531 EGARVRIP
+531 EGARVRVP

-558 KYGALSNETG
+558 KYGALSNEAG
-568 AIRIAWNVQQGEGG
+568 VIRIAWGVQQGESG

-594 PAVQPPSRRGFGS
+594 PTVRSPLRRGFGS

>member
-1 MLIADAAKL
+1 
-10 PCRRV
+10 
-15 PCRADAFSGPGLLG
+15 
-29 GKVGAMDIRTPHYPD
+29 MDSRTPLLPD
-44 FLRDGG
+44 FFQDGG
-50 ETGALIRGYDWAGT
+50 EVGTLIRGYDWAST
-64 PIGAIAD
+64 PIGSIFG
-71 WPQSLRTTVGIML
+71 WPQSLKTTVGLML
-84 RSPIPMVLLWGEH
+84 RSPVPMVLLWGEQ

-103 DPYSVFAAGRHPRLL
+103 DPYSVFAAGRHPQLL

-173 IDESGRPG
+173 INESGLPG

-192 RITMEAALRESET
+192 RVKTEAALRESET

-218 AILDQDFRIVDMNA
+218 ALLDRDFRIIDMNA
-232 EALRLER
+232 EALRLES
-239 RPRDQV
+239 RPREAV

-262 EMYERALA
+262 EMFRRAMA
-270 TKKPV
+270 TKTLV
-275 RLKHRYVWPDGRTN
+275 SMKHRYVWPHGRVS
-289 WISMHAYP
+289 WMSMRAYP

-314 SEERLRESEERLR
+314 AEERLRESEERLR
-327 LLADAVPQII
+327 LMADAVPQIV
-337 WITDADGQHEFFN
+337 WATDADGKVEFFN
-350 RQWSL
+350 RQWFI
-355 YTGAP
+355 YTGTIRTPSSAAQV
-360 LRATDVPQVTSDF
+360 ATDF
-373 VHPDDHTVTLKAFEE
+373 LHLDDQAATTEAFQE
-388 AQQAGGIFEVE
+388 AQRTGGVFEVE
-399 HRIRSKEGEYRWFL
+399 HRIRSKEGCYRWFL

-424 GEIVRWFGVSI
+424 GNIVRWFGVSI

-443 QEHQQLLINEL
+443 EEHQRLLVNEL

-462 ATVQSVASQTLRNA
+462 ATVQSIASQTLRNA
-476 ASTEQAK
+476 ENTEQVK

-513 VDQAVAPYSSRG
+513 VEQAVAPYSSRS

-531 EGARVRIP
+531 AGSRVRVP
-539 PRMALALAMALQ
+539 PRIALALAMALQ

-568 AIRIAWNVQQGEGG
+568 QIRIAWRVEPAGSRS
-582 PRLHLKWEESGG
+582 RLHLQWEEKGG
-594 PAVQPPSRRGFGS
+594 PPVRTPLRRGFGS
-607 RLIERSLSQDLD
+607 RLIERSLSQDL
-619 GTAQIVFPATGVVC
+619 GGSARIEFPATGLVC
-633 IVDAPLT
+633 TVDAPLP

>member
-1 MLIADAAKL
+1 
-10 PCRRV
+10 
-15 PCRADAFSGPGLLG
+15 
-29 GKVGAMDIRTPHYPD
+29 MDIRTPSYSD

-50 ETGALIRGYDWAGT
+50 EAGALIRGYDWAGT
-64 PIGAIAD
+64 PIGPISH
-71 WPQSLRTTVGIML
+71 WPPSLKTTVGLML

-133 AHVMKVGMAGGT
+133 AHVMKVGMGGGT

-152 LTLYRKGVPEQV
+152 LTLYRNGAPEQV

-173 IDESGRPG
+173 IDESGQPG

-192 RITMEAALRESET
+192 RVTMEAALRESET

-218 AILDQDFRIVDMNA
+218 ALMDRDFRIIDMNA
-232 EALRLER
+232 EALRLEG
-239 RPRDQV
+239 RPRQEI

-254 PDADPALG
+254 PDTDPALG
-262 EMYERALA
+262 EMFRHAMETR
-270 TKKPV
+270 TPV
-275 RLKHRYVWPDGRTN
+275 ELKHRYVWPHGRVS
-289 WISMHAYP
+289 WIAMHAYP
-297 VGEGL
+297 VDEGL
-302 AVFYGDITEQVE
+302 AVFYGDVTEQVE
-314 SEERLRESEERLR
+314 AEERLRESEERLR
-327 LLADAVPQII
+327 LMADAVPQII
-337 WITDADGQHEFFN
+337 WVTDAEGKTEFFN
-350 RQWSL
+350 RQWFE
-355 YTGAP
+355 YTGS
-360 LRATDVPQVTSDF
+360 TDMPDSAAQVAADF
-373 VHPDDHTVTLKAFEE
+373 VHSDDEAPTIHAFE
-388 AQQAGGIFEVE
+388 QALRNRGIFEVE
-399 HRIRSKEGEYRWFL
+399 HRIRSKAGEYRWFL
-413 VRAEPYRDPRT
+413 VRAEPYCDSRT

-435 DIHDRRVA
+435 DIHDRRIA

-476 ASTEQAK
+476 GSTEQAK

-500 TRENWEGADLYDI
+500 TRENWESADLYDI
-513 VDQAVAPYSSRG
+513 VEQAVAPYSSRG

-531 EGARVRIP
+531 EGARVRVP

-558 KYGALSNETG
+558 KYGALSNEAG
-568 AIRIAWNVQQGEGG
+568 MIRIAWSVHPGDTG

-594 PAVQPPSRRGFGS
+594 PVVQPPARRGFGS

-619 GTAQIVFPATGVVC
+619 GTAKIAFPATGVVC
-633 IVDAPLT
+633 TVDAPLT